1 MTPAISGTTKLAG
14 VVGWPLEHTLSPAI
28 HNAAYEALDVDWA
41 YLPLPVGDETALI
54 RVMSAVKVLP
64 FVGLSVT
71 MPYKETMLGLCDE
84 VAALAE
90 MAGAVNT
97 VHVADG
103 RLIGYNTDGRG
114 LLESLSEEVGFE
126 PQGKR
131 AAILGAGGA
140 AGAALVG
147 LVLGEASSV
156 TVVNR
161 TLDRAQHLVE
171 RVSPR
176 ARGTELAAIALD
188 GDAEAAVAEADLIVN
203 ATPVGMRPEDGSP
216 VPASWLKPGRVVA
229 DMLYRP
235 AETELLRLAREVGA
249 IPLGG
254 LGMLVA
260 QGAIALD
267 IWGGGSTGKAPRD
280 VMRRAAE
287 DATRAWPSGA

>member
-1 MTPAISGTTKLAG
+1 M
-14 VVGWPLEHTLSPAI
+14 
-28 HNAAYEALDVDWA
+28 HNAAYEALGLDWV
-41 YLPLPVGDETALI
+41 YLPLPVSEETALI
-54 RVMSAVKVLP
+54 RLMSAVKVLP

-71 MPYKETMLGLCDE
+71 MPYKEQMLGLCDE

-97 VHVADG
+97 VHVVDG

-114 LLESLSEEVGFE
+114 LLESLSAEAGFE
-126 PQGKR
+126 PGGKR
-131 AAILGAGGA
+131 AVILGAGGA

-147 LVLGEASSV
+147 LVLGEASGV
-156 TVVNR
+156 TIVNR
-161 TLDRAQHLVE
+161 TLDRAQRLVE
-171 RVSPR
+171 RVAPR
-176 ARGTELAAIALD
+176 ARGTELAAVALD
-188 GDAEAAVAEADLIVN
+188 GDAEAAVSDADVLIN

-216 VPASWLKPGRVVA
+216 VPASWLKPGGVVA

-249 IPLGG
+249 TPLGG

-287 DATRAWPSGA
+287 DAAEALPSGA